1 MQIKTLTPAHFR
13 LFSSFIPE
21 DVLIHLGLKGYYSLG
36 AFNENCNMYPCGYL
50 QFYSGFYEHD
60 PAVPMLQIKYLYVR
74 EDSRYEGV
82 GKSLVD
88 KVLSIAEE
96 SGAKLVYVIFPQ
108 EKENQ
113 GSEGGS
119 SDSGLEKAAHTEANT
134 PHLATENAD
143 LTAGEVPRNSGLDI
157 GADEGPEGLPED
169 EANAFAERKPLSPWA
184 ALKHL
189 FVKTGFSLEQKNWYQ
204 MEMPLAKY
212 EEIRILEGIPEKNVK
227 ALMALGREE
236 WNKLLSKVQ
245 AEQRSMLKE
254 ALRDNDKVRYD
265 FRLSGV
271 YEREGNILGL
281 MLVRQFPSGPL
292 ELLYLR
298 TFEGA
303 DARAMFSM
311 LKHLETEDHKG
322 FTRDQM
328 LRIEG
333 HDEASENL
341 IHKLFPKYV
350 PEKMIKGIRKIS

>member
-1 MQIKTLTPAHFR
+1 MQIKTLTPAHFG
-13 LFSSFIPE
+13 LFSSFVPE

-36 AFNENCNMYPCGYL
+36 VFNENCSMYPCGYL

-74 EDSRYEGV
+74 EGSRFEGV
-82 GKSLVD
+82 GRSLVE

-96 SGAKLVYVIFPQ
+96 SGAKLVYVIFP
-108 EKENQ
+108 EEREDQ
-113 GSEGGS
+113 GSEGDS
-119 SDSGLEKAAHTEANT
+119 PDSGLDT
-134 PHLATENAD
+134 D
-143 LTAGEVPRNSGLDI
+143 
-157 GADEGPEGLPED
+157 ADEGPEGLSED

-184 ALKHL
+184 ALKRL
-189 FVKTGFSLEQKNWYQ
+189 FEKTGFSLEQKNWYQ

-212 EEIRILEGIPEKNVK
+212 EEIKLLDGIPEKHVK
-227 ALMALGREE
+227 ALMALGRQE
-236 WNKLLSKVQ
+236 WNKLLLKVQ

-271 YEREGNILGL
+271 YVREGNILGL
-281 MLVRQFPSGPL
+281 MLIRQFPSGPL

-311 LKHLETEDHKG
+311 LKHLEIEDHKG
-322 FTRDQM
+322 FTRDQI

-333 HDEASENL
+333 HDEAAENL
-341 IHKLFPKYV
+341 IHKLFPEYV
-350 PEKMIKGIRKIS
+350 PKKMLKGTRKIS